1 MGTLPE
7 IEAAIKQLPDSD
19 IRQLGAWLE
28 EYLEQ
33 MWDKQ
38 IENDLTSG
46 KLDRLIAKAE
56 ADIADNR
63 VRNIDEILNNCS
75 LKKSSSSAWNKL
87 QREFE
92 YLKTYDI
99 VTIGLWCVTL

>member
-19 IRQLGAWLE
+19 IRQLATWLE

-33 MWDKQ
+33 MWDRQ

-63 VRNIDEILNNCS
+63 VRNIDEILNNS
-75 LKKSSSSAWNKL
+75 
-87 QREFE
+87 
-92 YLKTYDI
+92 
-99 VTIGLWCVTL
+99 

>member
-7 IEAAIKQLPDSD
+7 IEAAIQQLPDSD
-19 IRQLGAWLE
+19 IRQLATWLE

-33 MWDKQ
+33 MWDQQ

-63 VRNIDEILNNCS
+63 VRNIDEILNNS
-75 LKKSSSSAWNKL
+75 
-87 QREFE
+87 
-92 YLKTYDI
+92 
-99 VTIGLWCVTL
+99 